1 MSTRH
6 LIDPEVLPI
15 LDLFPSVELTM
26 ETLAQFRQ
34 VAPLPDVA
42 LPPEQIPEVVCVSG
56 PDGAPDVP
64 LRIFMPAG
72 NRANLPAIF
81 HMHGGGY
88 VAGSAAMMDLANAAR
103 AVEHKAAV
111 VSVDYR
117 LAPEHPF
124 PCAIE
129 DCYAGLRWLTDN
141 AGRLAID
148 PNRIAIMGE
157 SAGGGLA
164 AALALLA
171 RDRDGPKI
179 SAQFLIY
186 PMLDYRTGDAG
197 DARENRTLGEF
208 IWTRSHNQFAWSSLR
223 GNQKIE
229 ADRLHHFSPSLAKNL
244 VGLPRCYMASG
255 SLDLFLE
262 EDIEYALR
270 LVQAGVPVEVHSYA
284 GGVHAFDL
292 VAEASV
298 SRCFAADLANC
309 LKRWLG

>member
-6 LIDPEVLPI
+6 LVDSEVLPI
-15 LDLFPSVELTM
+15 LELFPSVELNM

-34 VAPLPDVA
+34 VSPLPDMA
-42 LPPEQIPEVVCVSG
+42 LPPEQTPEIVCIPG
-56 PDGAPDVP
+56 PDGAPDVS
-64 LRIFMPAG
+64 LRIFKPAG
-72 NRANLPAIF
+72 DCANLPAIF

-103 AVEHKAAV
+103 AVEHQATL

-129 DCYAGLRWLTDN
+129 DCYAGLRWLAAN
-141 AGRLAID
+141 AGRRGIN
-148 PNRIAIMGE
+148 PSRIAIMGE

-171 RDRDGPKI
+171 RDRGGPKI

-186 PMLDYRTGDAG
+186 PMLDHRTGGAG
-197 DARENRTLGEF
+197 DVRENRAVGEF
-208 IWTRSHNQFAWSSLR
+208 IWTRPHNRFAWSALR

-229 ADRLHHFSPSLAKNL
+229 ADRLHHFSPSLAKS
-244 VGLPRCYMASG
+244 VDGLPRCYIASG

-270 LVQAGVPVEVHSYA
+270 LVHAGVPVEIHSYA

-292 VAEASV
+292 VAEASI

-309 LKRWLG
+309 LKRWL

>member
-6 LIDPEVLPI
+6 LVDPEVLPI
-15 LDLFPSVELTM
+15 LEMFPSVELNM

-34 VAPLPDVA
+34 VSPLPDVVLA
-42 LPPEQIPEVVCVSG
+42 PEQIPEIVCISG

-64 LRIFMPAG
+64 LRIFKPAG
-72 NRANLPAIF
+72 SGANLPAIF

-88 VAGSAAMMDLANAAR
+88 VAGSATMMDLANAAR
-103 AVEHKAAV
+103 AVQYQAV
-111 VSVDYR
+111 LVSVDYR
-117 LAPEHPF
+117 LAPDHPF

-129 DCYAGLRWLTDN
+129 DCYAGLRWLAAN
-141 AGRLAID
+141 AGHLGVNPD
-148 PNRIAIMGE
+148 RIAIMGE

-171 RDRDGPKI
+171 RDRGGPKI

-186 PMLDYRTGDAG
+186 PMLDYRTGGAD
-197 DARENRTLGEF
+197 DVRKNRAVGEF
-208 IWTRSHNQFAWSSLR
+208 IWTRPHNQFAWSSLR

-229 ADRLHHFSPSLAKNL
+229 AGRLHHFSPSLAKN
-244 VGLPRCYMASG
+244 VDGLPRCYMASG

-262 EDIEYALR
+262 ENMEYALR
-270 LVQAGVPVEVHSYA
+270 LVDAGVPVEIHSYA
-284 GGVHAFDL
+284 GGIHAFDL
-292 VAEASV
+292 VAEASI

-309 LKRWLG
+309 VKRWL